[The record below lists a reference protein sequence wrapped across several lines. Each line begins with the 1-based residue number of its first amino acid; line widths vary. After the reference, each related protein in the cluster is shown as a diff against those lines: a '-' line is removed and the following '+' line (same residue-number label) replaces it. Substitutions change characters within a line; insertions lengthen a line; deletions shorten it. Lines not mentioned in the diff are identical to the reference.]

1 MGEVYVPTRVKKE
14 RRAILL
20 VASEAKLRSKRSERL
35 GSLFP
40 KGGADK
46 DAEHLPWDA
55 NGENSGTACIEIT
68 ACMEMEKRN
77 MDSIWDTLY
86 QEAKKVLHPRKVS
99 AWMEAGGVAA
109 AIEATSG
116 HIYTGVCVDGACTLG
131 ICAERNAI
139 FQMLTQGEDEIRR
152 VIAVKWDGTAMP
164 PCGACR
170 ELMTQLMPE
179 HYREIEI
186 LLNYE
191 NKEVVTLGE
200 LTPKWWI

>member
-1 MGEVYVPTRVKKE
+1 MGEVYVPTRVKGE

-20 VASEAKLRSKRSERL
+20 VASEAKQRSKRSERL

-55 NGENSGTACIEIT
+55 NGENSGTACVELYGNG
-68 ACMEMEKRN
+68 EKN

-139 FQMLTQGEDEIRR
+139 FQMLTQGKTRF
-152 VIAVKWDGTAMP
+152 G
-164 PCGACR
+164 G
-170 ELMTQLMPE
+170 
-179 HYREIEI
+179 
-186 LLNYE
+186 
-191 NKEVVTLGE
+191 
-200 LTPKWWI
+200 